1 MSTNTSKRKMLYL
14 AAILSCAMF
23 GAVSIAAQ
31 EASAAPKPQPEK
43 TTEDKAKPR
52 PPLEQYHLEFS
63 INELEDGKKVNSRQ
77 YSMDLSSNDSN
88 EIKIGTRIPVE
99 TKESEMQYIDL
110 GTNIMAR
117 IGENRDQTELFV
129 RTETSNLANESGPG
143 EKRDS
148 HPVIRQL
155 KMGGTV
161 LLPVSKPVV
170 LSSADDPNSRRQFQ
184 LEVTVTKIR

>member
-1 MSTNTSKRKMLYL
+1 MLKKKMFYL

-23 GAVSIAAQ
+23 GVSSATAQ
-31 EASAAPKPQPEK
+31 DASSAPKPQPEK

-63 INELEDGKKVNSRQ
+63 INELEDGKKINSRQ

-88 EIKIGTRIPVE
+88 EIKIGTRVPVE
-99 TKESEMQYIDL
+99 VKEGEMQYMDV

-117 IGENRDQTELFV
+117 IGDNRDQTQLFV
-129 RTETSNLANESGPG
+129 RAENSSFAMDSNPG
-143 EKRDS
+143 EKHDS
-148 HPVIRQL
+148 RPIRQL

-161 LLPVSKPVV
+161 LLPVSKPVIM
-170 LSSADDPNSRRQFQ
+170 SSADDPNSRRQFQ